1 MLARSAPSTSPDAVA
16 RAVEQLRLGWRLYL
30 VEDPPQVLFLSK
42 VPRAVLQAVF
52 YVLLARVTG
61 GEQESGQS
69 AFVGISAYLMC
80 LSSIIAAASS
90 PALDRDEGTLY
101 RVLTGAV
108 PPFRFFV
115 LKYLPY
121 TGEAMLVSLAVLAV
135 AGPVL
140 GIGGTSVDLL
150 ANLGLYVLMAVTS
163 TCLGIAVGVLA
174 IMGRSEFLLGN
185 ASSYLVLVLS
195 GAVVPADRLGALGHL
210 GTVLPLTHG
219 IEALRLSLAGQPYAG
234 AVAAEIAVGLGW
246 LALAWSLAVRW
257 GRRARVHDLT

>member
-1 MLARSAPSTSPDAVA
+1 MLARSAPSTSPDAAA
-16 RAVEQLRLGWRLYL
+16 RAVEQVRLGWRLYL
-30 VEDPPQVLFLSK
+30 VEDPPRVLFLSK
-42 VPRAVLQAVF
+42 APRAVLQAVF
-52 YVLLARVTG
+52 YVLLARLTG
-61 GEQESGQS
+61 GEQDGGQA

-80 LSSIIAAASS
+80 LSSIVAAGGS

-121 TGEAMLVSLAVLAV
+121 TAEALLVSLTVLAV

-140 GIGGTSVDLL
+140 GLGGTSVNLL
-150 ANLGLYVLMAVTS
+150 ADLGLYALMAVTS

-185 ASSYLVLVLS
+185 SSSYLVLVLS

-219 IEALRLSLAGQPYAG
+219 IEALRLSLAGRPYAG

-246 LALAWSLAVRW
+246 LALAWVLATRW
-257 GRRARVHDLT
+257 GRRARVHGLT